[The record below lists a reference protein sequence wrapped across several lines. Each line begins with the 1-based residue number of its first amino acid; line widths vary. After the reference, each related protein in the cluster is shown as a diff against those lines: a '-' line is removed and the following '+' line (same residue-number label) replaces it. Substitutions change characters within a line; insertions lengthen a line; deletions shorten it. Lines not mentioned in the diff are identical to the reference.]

1 VAGYPTSP
9 AWKQAK
15 ALALAVPYR
24 KNKKAIAHK
33 LIAVIKQALQGV
45 AHG

>member
-1 VAGYPTSP
+1 MSAAYPNTQQ
-9 AWKQAK
+9 WRQAK

-33 LIAVIKQALQGV
+33 LIETIKQAIRG
-45 AHG
+45 